1 MSTISQAA
9 ANPPAD
15 APLSFMRKSPWV
27 GIMALLSCYAIIPVM
42 HILMTG
48 IAHWLDVSQFNIGLF
63 MGIAGVGLIYVG
75 TQRWE
80 SELYQTWM
88 GFFAGNLIFTGWIE
102 FGNDWWAA
110 HLGVVPLLRPDG
122 STELLAGMRV
132 FQVGSYFFACVA
144 IVLMFNKESYCRAV
158 VWIRKWLRMSVGL
171 PTPGFK
177 RNFALLTAWEIIAV
191 TWCLYVPMLAMYD
204 RTIWG
209 PDHWVTYAGFFGSM
223 VWGVYTAWRL
233 FQFKRFAPS
242 LRYAI
247 PVSIILWVPVEI
259 ASEWRMFEEIWV
271 HPWKY
276 KLECSLIIAA
286 LVVFVFMARYTT
298 RRKISVEEAAP
309 AAA

>member
-1 MSTISQAA
+1 MTTLSTTAGSQ
-9 ANPPAD
+9 D
-15 APLSFMRKSPWV
+15 TGTLSFLRKSPWV

-42 HILMTG
+42 HIVMTG
-48 IAHWLDVSQFNIGLF
+48 IAHWLDVSQFNIGLV
-63 MGIAGVGLIYVG
+63 MGLVGVGIIYVA
-75 TQRWE
+75 TQKE
-80 SELYQTWM
+80 NELYQTWM

-102 FGNDWWAA
+102 FGNDWWAL
-110 HLGVVPLLRPDG
+110 HLGVQPLLRPDG
-122 STELLAGMRV
+122 SPELIAGMRV

-158 VWIRKWLRMSVGL
+158 VWLRKWLRMSVGL

-177 RNFALLTAWEIIAV
+177 RNFALITAWEIIAV

-223 VWGVYTAWRL
+223 VWGVYIAWRL

-242 LRYAI
+242 LRYAV

-259 ASEWRMFEEIWV
+259 AAEWRLFEEAWAN
-271 HPWKY
+271 PWKY
-276 KLECSLIIAA
+276 KLECSLIVAA
-286 LVVFVFMARYTT
+286 MFVVFLMARYTT
-298 RRKISVEEAAP
+298 KKRISVEEVVRA
-309 AAA
+309 